1 MSYLY
6 AGLGIAMLSGIIAMM
21 RIGNNIDKFVNSMSQ
36 ENEIFRDYI
45 ESNSPSYDK
54 KIIKILYQDSST
66 IQNTGICEYVVNKM
80 NEDEPPSFVKTSVP
94 SDKFFRESCALET
107 EDGKHRVVINKNIDN
122 KYELFSCS
130 EKEKIGNYCKF
141 EMGERE

>member
-6 AGLGIAMLSGIIAMM
+6 AGLGMAMLSGIIAMM
-21 RIGNNIDKFVNSMSQ
+21 RIGNNVDKFVNSMSK
-36 ENEIFRDYI
+36 ENQIFRDYM

-54 KIIKILYQDSST
+54 KIIKILYQDSSS
-66 IQNTGICEYVVNKM
+66 IPDNDICEYVVSKM
-80 NEDEPPSFVKTSVP
+80 NENKPPTFEKTSVP
-94 SDKFFRESCALET
+94 SNKFFSQSCALEN
-107 EDGKHRVVINKNIDN
+107 EYGNHRVVINKNIDD

>member
-21 RIGNNIDKFVNSMSQ
+21 RIGSNVDKFINEMSKDSQITNDYVN
-36 ENEIFRDYI
+36 
-45 ESNSPSYDK
+45 SNSPSYDK
-54 KIIKILYQDSST
+54 KIIEILYQDSST
-66 IQNTGICEYVVNKM
+66 IPDSGICEYVVNRLNNNK
-80 NEDEPPSFVKTSVP
+80 PPTFEKSTVP
-94 SDKFFRESCALET
+94 LNKFFSQSCALEN
-107 EDGKHRVVINKNIDN
+107 EEGKHRVVINKNIDN

-130 EKEKIGNYCKF
+130 EKEKTGNYCKF

>member
-21 RIGNNIDKFVNSMSQ
+21 RIGNNIDKFVNSIAK

-54 KIIKILYQDSST
+54 EIIKILYQDSST
-66 IQNTGICEYVVNKM
+66 IPNTGI
-80 NEDEPPSFVKTSVP
+80 
-94 SDKFFRESCALET
+94 
-107 EDGKHRVVINKNIDN
+107 
-122 KYELFSCS
+122 
-130 EKEKIGNYCKF
+130 
-141 EMGERE
+141 